1 MRRPLLL
8 LVAAAMLSGVVV
20 ASATSLRVEGGTLQV
35 FRSHAEMELPAAL
48 RFLIPSSVDL
58 TIAGVGGP
66 GDQVITMGGTEG
78 TTGGGDCSELESL
91 PVQSAVV
98 TDPGA
103 QGANLLLS
111 DLVPLQEQP
120 LDPGTRLFN
129 VLMIDQC
136 LIGDVE
142 YTRYR
147 ADIG

>member
-1 MRRPLLL
+1 
-8 LVAAAMLSGVVV
+8 MLSGVVV
-20 ASATSLRVEGGTLQV
+20 ASAATLSVDGGTLQV
-35 FRSHAEMELPAAL
+35 FRSPAEIELPPTL
-48 RFLIPSSVDL
+48 RFLVPSAVDL
-58 TIAGVGGP
+58 TIAGADGP
-66 GDQVITMGGTEG
+66 GRQIITMGGPVG
-78 TTGGGDCSELESL
+78 TTGGGACSELEAL

-98 TDPGA
+98 TDPSA

-111 DLVPLQEQP
+111 QLVPLQEHP
-120 LDPGTRLFN
+120 LDPGTRLIN